1 MSETAIG
8 EFIDDGAAQPTRKII
23 IYERTEVS
31 TNGCENDNQKDVH
44 TVVSHRFPRSRWH
57 YDFRGERDK

>member
-31 TNGCENDNQKDVH
+31 TNGCENDNQRCSYCRQSSLSTQPVAL
-44 TVVSHRFPRSRWH
+44 
-57 YDFRGERDK
+57 